1 MSSLDR
7 VTDGQIQKC
16 DECSRDYR
24 GEAWM
29 DYCAECHAELERTSP
44 LRDRWACLTCSST
57 FEAARLIAG
66 PTGLKCPNCGSLNL
80 STAHGAREIPEYYG
94 DIGTKQ

>member
-1 MSSLDR
+1 MIDR
-7 VTDGQIQKC
+7 TPDGQIQKC

-24 GEAWM
+24 GEPWM

-57 FEAARLIAG
+57 FTAGEMRAG
-66 PTGLKCPNCGSLNL
+66 PQGLLCPNCRSMDL
-80 STAHGAREIPEYYG
+80 TPAHGAREIEEYHG
-94 DIGTKQ
+94 EIGTKN